1 MRLRGQKGISMI
13 EVLVVVL
20 VFSVITV
27 MGTESILYS
36 LRGSRR
42 SESTIGVRENVN
54 YSLAVME
61 RELHNAE
68 SVTCPSSTSIS
79 YTNEFSPPNFT
90 FTCTLVPAP
99 PDGFIASG
107 SARLTG
113 SDILVTAC
121 SFFCDPGG
129 AGVPPSVMIS
139 ITAKDKDAIGLEGA
153 EFTTNT
159 RINLR
164 TY

>member
-1 MRLRGQKGISMI
+1 MKIKGQKGISVI

-20 VFSVITV
+20 VFSVIAV
-27 MGTESILYS
+27 LGTQSILLS
-36 LRGSRR
+36 LRGSKR

-54 YSLAVME
+54 YSLSVME
-61 RELHNAE
+61 RQLHNAD
-68 SVTCPSSTSIS
+68 SISCASSTKII
-79 YTNEFSPPNFT
+79 YVDEFSQNTDFSCNLSDPQE
-90 FTCTLVPAP
+90 
-99 PDGFIASG
+99 GYIASG

-113 SDILVTAC
+113 RNVNVTAC
-121 SFFCDPGG
+121 SFLCDPGG

-139 ITAKDKDAIGLEGA
+139 ITAKDKDAIQLEGSQ
-153 EFTTNT
+153 FTTNT

>member
-1 MRLRGQKGISMI
+1 MKINNQKGISMI

-20 VFSVITV
+20 VFSVI
-27 MGTESILYS
+27 SILGTQSILLS
-36 LRGSRR
+36 LRGSKR

-54 YSLAVME
+54 YSLSVME
-61 RELHNAE
+61 RQLHNAD
-68 SVTCPSSTSIS
+68 SITCLDSTTIS
-79 YTNEFSPPNFT
+79 YTDEFSQPNIT
-90 FTCTLVPAP
+90 FTCNLSDPEE
-99 PDGFIASG
+99 GYIASG

-113 SDILVTAC
+113 SDINVTAC
-121 SFFCDPGG
+121 SFFCDSGG

-139 ITAKDKDAIGLEGA
+139 ITAKDKDATQLEGSQ
-153 EFTTNT
+153 FTTNT